1 MLILTGTRKREVLD
15 AKWSEF
21 DLERRIWRIGMSKS
35 GKARHVP
42 ISDGVIALL
51 EAVPRIDDCDWVFAN
66 PNTRM
71 PFETIFYSWDSA
83 RKRAGLADV
92 RIHDLRHS
100 FASFL
105 VNSGRSL
112 YEVQKI
118 LGHTQIKT
126 TQRYAH
132 LANDTLLDA
141 ANQVSRLVP
150 LSAVMPKSVNAV
162 PLVQVSSL

>member
-1 MLILTGTRKREVLD
+1 M
-15 AKWSEF
+15 
-21 DLERRIWRIGMSKS
+21 
-35 GKARHVP
+35 
-42 ISDGVIALL
+42 
-51 EAVPRIDDCDWVFAN
+51 FAN
-66 PNTRM
+66 PKTGK
-71 PFETIFYSWDSA
+71 PFVSIFSSWDSA

-105 VNSGRSL
+105 VNGGRSL

-141 ANQVSRLVP
+141 ANQVSKLVP
-150 LSAVMPKSVNAV
+150 LANVMPNHVESV
-162 PLVQVSSL
+162 PLVNVLAA